1 MEPLRNRQFCSR
13 LSPVSILVLDK
24 SNLEG
29 FPQNGFHHRQEG
41 TYRVASAVLADNIVI
56 VIGTASPEVLER
68 LLNAY
73 GSYHE
78 G

>member
-1 MEPLRNRQFCSR
+1 M
-13 LSPVSILVLDK
+13 I
-24 SNLEG
+24 
-29 FPQNGFHHRQEG
+29 
-41 TYRVASAVLADNIVI
+41 ADNIVI